1 MFWMRFAATIASLP
15 VLLSAGPA
23 TVEHRNPEQVIRDAM
38 AEAVQIP
45 RQAVALIQLAWP
57 AEPGDPAVSV
67 RARAEIVGFGEIAI
81 PFLRN
86 AITQVKPQQ
95 QADLVRALV
104 EAYRR
109 VPSGM
114 PPDYL
119 PGLERAAWFGTQEA
133 RLLAIAELARYRYRQ
148 AIVTIMDASYEFP
161 SLLPACIDALG
172 RIGDDRARFFL
183 EKHLNEGK
191 AGVSEQA
198 AVALAQ
204 IGGRALLPLKAA
216 LRSGNRALRQIGAR
230 GLLPVAGVDDISA
243 LHEYAASHPNDDPGT
258 LRAVREATIML
269 EKIREAKEA
278 ADSASSSS
286 EPRP

>member
-1 MFWMRFAATIASLP
+1 MLSRIAAAIASLP
-15 VLLSAGPA
+15 LLLSAAPA
-23 TVEHRNPEQVIRDAM
+23 TVDNPDPEKVIRDAM

-45 RQAVALIQLAWP
+45 RQAVALIHLAWP
-57 AEPGDPAVSV
+57 AEPGDSAVAA
-67 RARAEIVGFGEIAI
+67 RARAEVVGFGEIGI
-81 PFLRN
+81 PFLRT

-95 QADLVRALV
+95 QADLVKAFI

-119 PGLERAAWFGTQEA
+119 AGLEQAAWFGSEEA
-133 RLLAIAELARYRYRQ
+133 RRVAIVELARYRYRQ
-148 AIVTIMDASYEFP
+148 ALLTIMDSAYEFP
-161 SLLPACIDALG
+161 DLLPLCIYALG
-172 RIGDDRARFFL
+172 KIGDDRARFFL

-198 AVALAQ
+198 AIGLAQ

-216 LRSGNRALRQIGAR
+216 LRSGNRSLRQIGAR
-230 GLLPVAGVDDISA
+230 ALLPVAGVDDISS
-243 LHEYAASHPNDDPGT
+243 LHEYVASHPSDNPET

-269 EKIREAKEA
+269 EKIREATEA
-278 ADSASSSS
+278 AASASSSQS
-286 EPRP
+286 HP